1 MDVSN
6 FSGQL
11 EEISVFEIRRD
22 KELGLHYCGKIRNQ
36 SFISENQHYIK
47 YSISLNTDCI
57 D

>member
-22 KELGLHYCGKIRNQ
+22 KELGLHYCGEIRNQ